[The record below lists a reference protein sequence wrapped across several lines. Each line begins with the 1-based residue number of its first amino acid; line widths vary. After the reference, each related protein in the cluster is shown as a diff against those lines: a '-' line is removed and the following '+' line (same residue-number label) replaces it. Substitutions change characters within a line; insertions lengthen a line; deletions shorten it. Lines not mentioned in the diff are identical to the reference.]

1 MYETI
6 SVLLYEAVLL
16 IGRTDPTALFCS
28 SNDLGE
34 SLINVAPY
42 CTISGKSA
50 GHIVGAI
57 CNTLIKL

>member
-1 MYETI
+1 MIVVYETI
-6 SVLLYEAVLL
+6 SILLYEAVLL

-34 SLINVAPY
+34 SLINLAPY

-50 GHIVGAI
+50 VAFFG
-57 CNTLIKL
+57 CNMR